1 MARSSIPTDERAPT
15 SRKVRNTAS
24 PREQEDA
31 ILLAARGEFEDNGIR
46 RTGVDDVAKR
56 AGVSRSTL
64 YRRFPNK
71 EALLLGVAER
81 IYLDG
86 MVLLEQAT
94 VGHGPQEAVVEAF
107 LAGAQ
112 LVNNDPLIRRMM
124 VDERDALKGIT
135 GSVTGLFIEV
145 VTGRIMKTLRAGGAK
160 MPDEDLHAVTEI
172 LVRLVISYL
181 DTPAMDE
188 SRSEPEAVRDYA
200 QRYLAPMVW

>member
-1 MARSSIPTDERAPT
+1 MARSSSKTEESIRTT
-15 SRKVRNTAS
+15 RKVRNTAS
-24 PREQEDA
+24 PSEQEGA
-31 ILLAARGEFEDNGIR
+31 ILSAARKEFEENGIR
-46 RTGVDDVAKR
+46 RSGVDDVAKR

-86 MVLLEQAT
+86 MIVLEEAT
-94 VGHGPQEAVVEAF
+94 VGRGPQGAVVEAF
-107 LAGAQ
+107 LAGAK
-112 LVNNDPLIRRMM
+112 LVNDDPLIRRMM

-135 GSVTGLFIEV
+135 NSVTGLFIEI
-145 VTGRIMKTLRAGGAK
+145 VTSRVMQSLRGAGAE

-172 LVRLVISYL
+172 LVRLVISFL
-181 DTPAMDE
+181 DTPPLDE
-188 SRSEPEAVRDYA
+188 ARQEPESVRDFA